1 MRLFK
6 DNLSVKYPDAMFL
19 ASSANEDDTEGDI
32 ENMGK
37 KLADEVKIFL
47 NEWCPGDECGRFLNL
62 FAIFI
67 IIFLY

>member
-1 MRLFK
+1 
-6 DNLSVKYPDAMFL
+6 
-19 ASSANEDDTEGDI
+19 
-32 ENMGK
+32 MGK